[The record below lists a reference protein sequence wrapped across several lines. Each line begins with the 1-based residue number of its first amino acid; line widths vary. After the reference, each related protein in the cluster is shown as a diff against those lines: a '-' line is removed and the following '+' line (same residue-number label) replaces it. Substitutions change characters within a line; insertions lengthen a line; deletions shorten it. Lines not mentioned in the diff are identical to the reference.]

1 VLVKQLQLYDG
12 IKQTDQQGFEKE
24 VHHFGRDIIQVFIKK
39 KGKTDSLLYIK
50 WLSKEELH
58 VFNNHLELC
67 GQAVIDNT
75 LWNAIF
81 EEGTIYAGL
90 FIDSKMVARACF
102 EKYSNEAW
110 EVADVR
116 VAREFRNKGFAYN
129 VCSYVPA
136 YILENKRI
144 PTMRTEKDN
153 YPMQKVISKL
163 GFTSKIKN

>member
-1 VLVKQLQLYDG
+1 M
-12 IKQTDQQGFEKE
+12 I
-24 VHHFGRDIIQVFIKK
+24 
-39 KGKTDSLLYIK
+39 DSSLCIK

-58 VFNNHLELC
+58 IFNKHLVLC

-75 LWNAIF
+75 LWHEIF

-90 FIDSKMVARACF
+90 FIDSEMVARACV

-110 EVADVR
+110 EIADVR

-129 VCSYVPA
+129 VCSYVLA

-144 PTMRTEKDN
+144 STIRTEEDN

-163 GFTSKIKN
+163 GFV